1 MRLLDQERKDTLEA
15 LIDATSLRAVV
26 AAIAEIARN
35 KAEHI
40 RTNWQD
46 NITAQAWDMSA
57 SRLEQA
63 DKGLH
68 T

>member
-26 AAIAEIARN
+26 AAIAEIARD

-57 SRLEQA
+57 NRLEQA

>member
-1 MRLLDQERKDTLEA
+1 MLLDQEQKNTLEA
-15 LIDATSLRAVV
+15 LIDETSLRAVV
-26 AAIAEIARN
+26 AAIAEIARD

>member
-1 MRLLDQERKDTLEA
+1 MLLDQEQKDALEA
-15 LIDATSLRAVV
+15 LIDTTSLRAVV
-26 AAIAEIARN
+26 AAIAEIART

-40 RTNWQD
+40 QTNWQD